1 MIARLLLVQEFRDMV
16 SFITNYFHKK
26 LSFLVSGVWKQDA
39 SLTPNRAVACVRRQI
54 IWRVF
59 VTDIY

>member
-16 SFITNYFHKK
+16 SFITNYFYKK

-39 SLTPNRAVACVRRQI
+39 SPTPNRVVACVRRQI

-59 VTDIY
+59 VTDM